1 MLVPVKFDDGNL
13 TWFDWTKTNEDEI
26 NRLIDPRAVPHFD
39 VFNVKYGEIDEAS
52 VKNYYVTYFT
62 CSKSSTG
69 YCAMFTKKKN

>member
-39 VFNVKYGEIDEAS
+39 VFNVEYGAINEKR
-52 VKNYYVTYFT
+52 VLNYHVTYFE
-62 CSKSSTG
+62 CSKSLTG
-69 YCAMFTKKKN
+69 YCAIFIKKN